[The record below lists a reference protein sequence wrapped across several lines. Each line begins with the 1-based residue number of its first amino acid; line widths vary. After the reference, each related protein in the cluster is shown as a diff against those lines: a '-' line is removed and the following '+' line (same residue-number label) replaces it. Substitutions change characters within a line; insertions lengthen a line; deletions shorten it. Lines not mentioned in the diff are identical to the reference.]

1 MNKADKSFACECRC
15 NGKKLLDAM
24 QKPTLK
30 QSLHYECGVLVYDSP
45 VVEYLF
51 EDMDNIMEVSRRI
64 TYEEWEKR
72 KWSRKVAEKF
82 LRFFALWM

>member
-30 QSLHYECGVLVYDSP
+30 QSLHYECGVYKDDTALTPMMSFHLGGDHAIPVLRMALV
-45 VVEYLF
+45 VLTAIATTVLF
-51 EDMDNIMEVSRRI
+51 F
-64 TYEEWEKR
+64 KLR
-72 KWSRKVAEKF
+72 KNQ
-82 LRFFALWM
+82 